1 MEFLTSF
8 DFFYFVEKG
17 VSDHDLGIIAV
28 FPIMF
33 ESSSWKTMSTYSS
46 YVFACIFIRGLILMK
61 CVFTG

>member
-8 DFFYFVEKG
+8 DVCGEG
-17 VSDHDLGIIAV
+17 LSDHNVGSIAA
-28 FPIMF
+28 FPNHF